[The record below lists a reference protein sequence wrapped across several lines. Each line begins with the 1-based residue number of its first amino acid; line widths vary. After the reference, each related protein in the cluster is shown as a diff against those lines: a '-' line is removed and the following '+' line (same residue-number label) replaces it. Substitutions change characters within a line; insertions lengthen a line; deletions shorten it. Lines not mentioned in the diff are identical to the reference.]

1 MLIPYP
7 GRKESIAY
15 SVRWNYFAF
24 MNSTHTNTEAS
35 AVKDTRKTYS
45 KQLHTFIE
53 DGKPMK
59 TIVYG
64 GLVHLND
71 VYGNIIIED
80 LGEDNKHGRYML
92 MISNDGWMSD
102 KLEDLEPRLFE
113 WMQSEGFEYDSES

>member
-1 MLIPYP
+1 
-7 GRKESIAY
+7 
-15 SVRWNYFAF
+15 
-24 MNSTHTNTEAS
+24 MNNTTHTDAS
-35 AVKDTRKTYS
+35 AVKVTRKTYS

-71 VYGNIIIED
+71 AYGNIIIED

-92 MISNDGWMSD
+92 MISNDGWQSD
-102 KLEDLEPRLFE
+102 KLEELEPRLFE
-113 WMQSEGFEYDSES
+113 WMQAEGFEYDSES

>member
-1 MLIPYP
+1 MQT
-7 GRKESIAY
+7 K
-15 SVRWNYFAF
+15 
-24 MNSTHTNTEAS
+24 HTAENTEAS
-35 AVKDTRKTYS
+35 AVKVARKAYS

-71 VYGNIIIED
+71 AYGNIIIED

-92 MISNDGWMSD
+92 MISNDGWQSD
-102 KLEDLEPRLFE
+102 NLAELEAILFP
-113 WMQSEGFEYDSES
+113 WMESEGYQYDEEVK

>member
-1 MLIPYP
+1 M
-7 GRKESIAY
+7 K
-15 SVRWNYFAF
+15 N
-24 MNSTHTNTEAS
+24 
-35 AVKDTRKTYS
+35 TYS
-45 KQLHTFIE
+45 KIRHTFTQ

-71 VYGNIIIED
+71 AYGNIIIED

-113 WMQSEGFEYDSES
+113 WMQAEGFEYDSEE

>member
-1 MLIPYP
+1 MQT
-7 GRKESIAY
+7 K
-15 SVRWNYFAF
+15 
-24 MNSTHTNTEAS
+24 HTAENTEVN
-35 AVKDTRKTYS
+35 AVKVVRNTYS

-71 VYGNIIIED
+71 AYGNIIIED

-92 MISNDGWMSD
+92 MISNDGWQSD
-102 KLEDLEPRLFE
+102 NLAELEAILFP
-113 WMQSEGFEYDSES
+113 WMESEGYQYDEEVK

>member
-1 MLIPYP
+1 MQT
-7 GRKESIAY
+7 K
-15 SVRWNYFAF
+15 
-24 MNSTHTNTEAS
+24 HTAENTEAS
-35 AVKDTRKTYS
+35 AVKVTRNTYS

-71 VYGNIIIED
+71 AYGNIIIED

-92 MISNDGWMSD
+92 MISNDGWQSD
-102 KLEDLEPRLFE
+102 NLAELEAILFP
-113 WMQSEGFEYDSES
+113 WMESEGYQYDEEVK